1 MWPEAACLR
10 YALSSPFTR
19 IVAGIPVL
27 RTRSICLVSCVTVSG
42 SGAVVLHAGCD
53 ACGAG
58 GVASRAGR
66 RRVTLAWKSKKPA
79 GDGFGVLDDIVREY
93 NPEFWRRLSSPHKDS
108 LCGLES
114 LHHNHSMQI
123 RPVQP

>member
-79 GDGFGVLDDIVREY
+79 GGGFGVLDDIGREY
-93 NPEFWRRLSSPHKDS
+93 NPELWCGLSGLHKVFSRRPESPH
-108 LCGLES
+108 
-114 LHHNHSMQI
+114 HN
-123 RPVQP
+123 